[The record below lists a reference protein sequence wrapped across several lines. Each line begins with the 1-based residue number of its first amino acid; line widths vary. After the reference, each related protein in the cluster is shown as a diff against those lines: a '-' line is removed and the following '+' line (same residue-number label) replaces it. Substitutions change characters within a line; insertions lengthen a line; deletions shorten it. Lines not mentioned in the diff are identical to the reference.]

1 MTERTDDG
9 DPRGGEPSDHTRQ
22 SGEPSDPAVAAR
34 RFVTE
39 LLGDGAT
46 GAVEE
51 LFADPERVSIRAV
64 DGRAFDSLD
73 ALRDYFGRLSDRHRR
88 RLQVERVVRDGDTAV
103 VRWRPADDDSTA
115 SASLTEVTVGDGGIT
130 SLAGELTPTMDTPEP
145 GRAGAAVALGVGDCV
160 VVLAPDDTVIEVND
174 AALEA
179 FDRARTDVL
188 GEPVTALLG
197 PSPEF
202 EVDEEYLV
210 TGPFGHREFE
220 VRVFDAGGGG
230 YDTARTLVARD
241 VTQRRRR
248 QQQLSVLNRVLRH
261 NLRNDLDVIRSRVDY
276 ARRAGDG
283 DVAETLAAA
292 REAADDLLATAG
304 DARRVQSLLEDP
316 NWQRVDLQ
324 TVAEETVDRAR
335 EEFPD
340 ATVRAESATDATA
353 TEVIEG
359 FDRAVWEL
367 VENACEHAGVEPTV
381 VVSVERVG
389 QFLRLRVTD
398 DGPGLPDDERMVLNR
413 AVETSLEHGSGVGLW
428 LTKWLVDASGGAVT
442 FAVDDG
448 TTARVDLFDGDRM
461 DADALPDHRTA
472 ARLSTR
478 GYSEPSRRPQNSNG

>member
-1 MTERTDDG
+1 MTERTDGG

-34 RFVTE
+34 RLVTE

-46 GAVEE
+46 GVVEE
-51 LFADPERVSIRAV
+51 LFADPEQVSIRPI
-64 DGRAFDSLD
+64 DSRELDTLD
-73 ALRDYFGRLSDRHRR
+73 ALRDYFGRQSDRHSGQPR
-88 RLQVERVVRDGDTAV
+88 VERVVCDGDTAV
-103 VRWRPADDDSTA
+103 VRWRPAGGNSEG
-115 SASLTEVTVGDGGIT
+115 SASMTEVTVGDDGIT
-130 SLAGELTPTMDTPEP
+130 SLAGELTPTTDAPEP
-145 GRAGAAVALGVGDCV
+145 GRPGAAVAPGVGDCV
-160 VVLAPDDTVIEVND
+160 IVLSDDDIVTEVND

-188 GEPVTALLG
+188 GESVGALLG

-202 EVDEEYLV
+202 ETDEEYLV

-220 VRVFDAGGGG
+220 VRVFGTGAGGT
-230 YDTARTLVARD
+230 DTARTLVARD

-261 NLRNDLDVIRSRVDY
+261 NLRNNLDVVRSRVDY

-292 REAADDLLATAG
+292 QEATDDLLATAG
-304 DARRVQSLLEDP
+304 AARRVQSLLEDP
-316 NWQRVDLQ
+316 NWQSVDLQ
-324 TVAEETVDRAR
+324 TVAEDAVGRAR
-335 EEFPD
+335 EEYPD
-340 ATVRAESATDATA
+340 ATVRVESGTDATA

-367 VENACEHAGVEPTV
+367 VENACEHAGAEPTV

-389 QFLRLRVTD
+389 QFLRLRVID
-398 DGPGLPDDERMVLNR
+398 DGPGLPDNERMVLNR
-413 AVETSLEHGSGVGLW
+413 AVETSLEHGSGLGLW

-461 DADALPDHRTA
+461 DAEAFPDHRTEV
-472 ARLSTR
+472 RSSTR
-478 GYSEPSRRPQNSNG
+478 S